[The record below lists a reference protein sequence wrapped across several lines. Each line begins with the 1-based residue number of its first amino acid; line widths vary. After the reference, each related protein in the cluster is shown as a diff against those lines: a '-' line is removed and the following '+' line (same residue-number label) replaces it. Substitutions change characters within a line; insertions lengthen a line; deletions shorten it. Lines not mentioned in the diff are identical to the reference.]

1 MKVSHSLL
9 LLTFQTGSYDLNP
22 EEMMTFK
29 GKNTSRYSYLVQ
41 GHENP
46 YFLPGDEKKN
56 WNENTKT
63 YKWARKTG
71 SKRSNWFETLGLQI
85 HILRRVIYKDTLPS
99 ELICINDESQMTF
112 KKRNL
117 ENYQRDSFVCIMSAL
132 NGYNQWM
139 SLLLLTF
146 IYSIITVFL
155 TTELT
160 FNPYFMLWWIQKEF

>member
-1 MKVSHSLL
+1 MNLWSPCFFMKVSHSLL

-112 KKRNL
+112 KKKIL
-117 ENYQRDSFVCIMSAL
+117 KITKEIHLCASC
-132 NGYNQWM
+132 
-139 SLLLLTF
+139 LLLM
-146 IYSIITVFL
+146 V
-155 TTELT
+155 TTSGCRCCSLHS
-160 FNPYFMLWWIQKEF
+160 YIV